1 MALTPREPNAS
12 RDLNPEITARRL
24 RELDDLRPPVVVTSF
39 LWGPDDLPRTHRHRR
54 AQLVF
59 SGENVVT
66 VTTGRTRIVV
76 PPNRGVWVPPEVP
89 HETMGHSVIRMQSV
103 FVRPDHL
110 DGLPEHCVAVAISPL
125 LRELILEVAGCMEE
139 VTPDT
144 PDHRISLVI
153 LDQLRRLPVVSLQL
167 PMPADRRIL
176 AVCDAL
182 IANPADERT
191 LPQWGSTV
199 GASTRTL
206 SRLFL
211 DETGM
216 KFHHWRQQAR
226 LLAALPRLADGESI
240 TNVALDLGYQTPSAF
255 ISMFKSV
262 LGVTPGAYF
271 EDASVLRRAARADR
285 VDPLGRLKG

>member
-1 MALTPREPNAS
+1 MSLTTPPPRDANHV
-12 RDLNPEITARRL
+12 NPEVTARRL
-24 RELDDLRPPVVVTSF
+24 RELDDLQPPLVVTSF
-39 LWGPDDLPRTHRHRR
+39 LWGAQDLPRTHRHRR
-54 AQLVF
+54 GQLVF

-66 VTTGRTRIVV
+66 VTTGRIRIVV

-89 HETMGHSVIRMQSV
+89 HETMGHGMIRMQSV

-110 DGLPEHCVAVAISPL
+110 EGLPDRCVAVAISPL
-125 LRELILEVAGCMEE
+125 LRELIHASAGSTDEILPG
-139 VTPDT
+139 TPDE
-144 PDHRISLVI
+144 RIALVI
-153 LDQLRRLPVVSLQL
+153 LDQLRVLPVVALQL
-167 PMPADRRIL
+167 PMPIDRRIC

-182 IANPADERT
+182 LSNPADERT
-191 LPQWGSTV
+191 LPEWGQAV

-206 SRLFL
+206 SRLFQ

-216 KFHHWRQQAR
+216 AFHHWRQQAR

-262 LGVTPGAYF
+262 MGVTPGAYF
-271 EDASVLRRAARADR
+271 EDAGRSQRKEHDEAD
-285 VDPLGRLKG
+285 